1 MARRDISMEELVEV
15 LYQWHMGR
23 SVSQIKRSL
32 SIDRKTI
39 RKYMGLAEG
48 HGFSKDMEV
57 QAYTYYLELAGKI
70 QKGLKTPMEASS
82 AYKATV
88 VYQSTIEKLLSKQY
102 MVAKQV
108 YRILKR
114 DYDYTLS
121 YSSFKRYMNMKYPK
135 PQRSCLRIE
144 VGVAEEAQ
152 VDFGSA
158 GMMYDPETNRMRRA
172 HAFVMTM
179 SYSRHQY
186 VEFVFDQGQVS
197 WVKCH
202 MNAFLFFGGV
212 PSRIILDNL
221 KSGILKPST
230 YDPVINRA
238 YGECGKHYGFIIDPA
253 KVRMAAHKGKV
264 ERKMPVVRQQFLS
277 SGDFINIKDANQK
290 VLEWCKHEYG
300 MQVHGTTKRRPYEV
314 FGTEEKALLARL
326 PDERFE
332 IPLWKEA
339 RVHPD
344 HHVVFAK
351 SYYSLPT
358 RYVGKKVW
366 VRGGLDM
373 VQIFYE
379 GELIK
384 THKRSYRAGTFN
396 TDECDYPPEK
406 SKYLLKSTAY
416 YEDQASVHGEHVRR
430 LINVILR
437 EHAYRNL
444 RKVQKI
450 FRLAEKYGSEALE
463 LTSKRCLHFGD
474 YRMSTIRKVLI
485 KKVYLIDVV
494 DNDHTALEISLD
506 NALAFIRPSEYFD
519 HTKEVVQ

>member
-1 MARRDISMEELVEV
+1 MARREIVMEELVEV
-15 LYQWHMGR
+15 LYQWHKRR
-23 SVSQIKRSL
+23 SISQIKRSL
-32 SIDRKTI
+32 GIDRKTI
-39 RKYMGLAEG
+39 RKYIGLAEG
-48 HGFSKDMEV
+48 HGFSRDMEV
-57 QAYTYYLELAGKI
+57 EEYADYLELAGRV
-70 QKGLKTPMEASS
+70 QKGLKTPLAASP

-88 VYQSTIEKLLSKQY
+88 LYESTIEKLLGQKY

-108 YRILKR
+108 YRILMR
-114 DYDYTLS
+114 DYDYGLS

-135 PQRSCLRIE
+135 PQRNCLRIE
-144 VGVAEEAQ
+144 VGAAEEAQ

-158 GMMYDPETNRMRRA
+158 GMMYDPETERMRRA
-172 HAFVMTM
+172 HAFVMTL
-179 SYSRHQY
+179 SYSRHHY
-186 VEFVFDQGQVS
+186 VEFVFDQGQVT

-202 MNAFLFFGGV
+202 IHAFEYFGGV
-212 PSRIILDNL
+212 VGRVILDNL

-230 YDPVINRA
+230 YDPVINKA

-277 SGDFINIKDANQK
+277 SGDFKDIKEANKK
-290 VLEWCKHEYG
+290 VVEWCINDYG

-314 FGTEEKALLARL
+314 FSTEEKSLLSKL
-326 PDERFE
+326 PEERFE

-344 HHVVFAK
+344 HHIVFDK

-366 VRGGLDM
+366 VRGGMDR
-373 VQIFYE
+373 VQVFWE

-384 THKRSYRAGTFN
+384 THKRSDRPGTFN
-396 TDECDYPPEK
+396 TDESDYPPEK

-416 YEDQASVHGEHVRR
+416 YDEQASVHGEHVRR
-430 LINVILR
+430 LINAILG

-444 RKVQKI
+444 RKVQGI
-450 FRLAEKYGSEALE
+450 FRLAKKYGSEALD

-474 YRMSTIRKVLI
+474 YRMSTIRRALD
-485 KKVYLIDVV
+485 KKTYLIAIAD
-494 DNDHTALEISLD
+494 DDKTSQMSGDKALC
-506 NALAFIRPSEYFD
+506 FMRPSEYFD
-519 HTKEVVQ
+519 HTKEVSQ